1 MLHDLKIDELL
12 DKVDSRY
19 GLAVASA
26 KRARQINEYT
36 ATLGL
41 NDALGIPGPQ
51 VHTRSQ
57 HPLSIAIEELR
68 EDKLEIG
75 FRMPP
80 EENEEAEYLS
90 VPVHSPA
97 FLFER
102 TTQSEQGEVVEFV
115 RSVYRGD
122 RYRLVTELRPALRK
136 RGRKGCRPRER
147 GRRGTSASSA
157 GTGDASNLPAP
168 RAGQEDG

>member
-1 MLHDLKIDELL
+1 MHDLKIDELL

-19 GLAVASA
+19 GLVVASA

-57 HPLSIAIEELR
+57 HPLSIAVEELR

-80 EENEEAEYLS
+80 EENEEADHLS
-90 VPVHSPA
+90 ADSGTEPDESQ
-97 FLFER
+97 E
-102 TTQSEQGEVVEFV
+102 GEDE
-115 RSVYRGD
+115 G
-122 RYRLVTELRPALRK
+122 A
-136 RGRKGCRPRER
+136 
-147 GRRGTSASSA
+147 A
-157 GTGDASNLPAP
+157 
-168 RAGQEDG
+168 

>member
-1 MLHDLKIDELL
+1 VYDLKIDELL

-19 GLAVASA
+19 GLVVASA

-68 EDKLEIG
+68 EGKLEVG
-75 FRMPP
+75 FRDRAEDARGVGAAGGDDFLGAVPGPLSGAEVPEEDALEEPP
-80 EENEEAEYLS
+80 E
-90 VPVHSPA
+90 
-97 FLFER
+97 
-102 TTQSEQGEVVEFV
+102 GEDE
-115 RSVYRGD
+115 G
-122 RYRLVTELRPALRK
+122 A
-136 RGRKGCRPRER
+136 
-147 GRRGTSASSA
+147 A
-157 GTGDASNLPAP
+157 
-168 RAGQEDG
+168 

>member
-36 ATLGL
+36 STLGL

-57 HPLSIAIEELR
+57 HPLTIAIEELR
-68 EDKLEIG
+68 QAKLNVS
-75 FRMPP
+75 FTQPA
-80 EENEEAEYLS
+80 EEAEEEAGAADADDFIS
-90 VPVHSPA
+90 PPSGGGVPQ
-97 FLFER
+97 E
-102 TTQSEQGEVVEFV
+102 T
-115 RSVYRGD
+115 D
-122 RYRLVTELRPALRK
+122 ID
-136 RGRKGCRPRER
+136 
-147 GRRGTSASSA
+147 
-157 GTGDASNLPAP
+157 TGAP
-168 RAGQEDG
+168 EDEG

>member
-1 MLHDLKIDELL
+1 MHDLKIDELL

-19 GLAVASA
+19 GLVIASA

-68 EDKLEIG
+68 ESKLEIG
-75 FRMPP
+75 FRERP
-80 EENEEAEYLS
+80 EEVEEDAEAGDD
-90 VPVHSPA
+90 SPGA
-97 FLFER
+97 E
-102 TTQSEQGEVVEFV
+102 
-115 RSVYRGD
+115 GD
-122 RYRLVTELRPALRK
+122 
-136 RGRKGCRPRER
+136 
-147 GRRGTSASSA
+147 SSDEGA
-157 GTGDASNLPAP
+157 A
-168 RAGQEDG
+168 

>member
-1 MLHDLKIDELL
+1 VHDLKIDELL

-19 GLAVASA
+19 GLVVASA

-75 FRMPP
+75 FRVPP
-80 EENEEAEYLS
+80 ENEEADYLS
-90 VPVHSPA
+90 ADSGTEPDEPQ
-97 FLFER
+97 E
-102 TTQSEQGEVVEFV
+102 GE
-115 RSVYRGD
+115 G
-122 RYRLVTELRPALRK
+122 A
-136 RGRKGCRPRER
+136 
-147 GRRGTSASSA
+147 A
-157 GTGDASNLPAP
+157 
-168 RAGQEDG
+168 